1 MFMARPRI
9 IIADTDLNYIIP
21 IQLKFVEEY
30 FEKVDLELVND
41 YTVFQDLFTSP
52 QKVDILI
59 ISEDLY
65 DSSLLR
71 HNIGHIFLMTEQD
84 NSDVAGNSDVTRI
97 FKYTNIK
104 VIFSRIIG
112 NSSNV
117 FGVQSSKRKTQIV
130 LVSSACGGVGKTTIA
145 LGICGCLASK
155 NQKRVLYINAD
166 YLQSYQNLLTNK
178 TPITDMDVYSKLTDS
193 EKITYEDVK
202 HVVRNE
208 MFHYLPPF
216 KTALLSLGI
225 DYSAYINIA
234 VSAKNMNEYDFIVI
248 DADSSFNGYKAK
260 MMSMADK
267 VIFITDQSKASVYA
281 TNLLAG
287 NINGINDDKYMF
299 VCNAFQDTRENA
311 LISHE
316 VVVKFTVNE
325 YVEFFPQYDRMQI
338 EDFMKSSGIQ
348 KIAFLMV

>member
-1 MFMARPRI
+1 MSRPRV

-21 IQLKFVEEY
+21 IQLRFVEEY
-30 FEKVDLELVND
+30 FEKVDLELVSD
-41 YTVFQDLFTSP
+41 HSVFHDLFSSP

-59 ISEDLY
+59 VSEDLY

-71 HNIGHIFLMTEQD
+71 HNIGSIFLMTEQD
-84 NSDVAGNSDVTRI
+84 GNDVADSSNVTKI

-104 VIFSRIIG
+104 VIFSQIIG
-112 NSSNV
+112 KSLNV
-117 FGVQSSKRKTQIV
+117 FEMQSNKRRTQLV

-166 YLQSYQNLLTNK
+166 YLQSYQNLLANK
-178 TPITDMDVYSKLTDS
+178 TPITDMDVYAKLANS
-193 EKITYEDVK
+193 ENVTYEDVK

-208 MFHYLPPF
+208 VFHYLPPF

-234 VSAKNMNEYDFIVI
+234 VSAKNTNEYDFIVV
-248 DADSSFNGYKAK
+248 DADSSFNEYKAT
-260 MMSMADK
+260 MLSIADK
-267 VIFITDQSKASVYA
+267 VIVVTEQSKSSVFA

-287 NINGINDDKYMF
+287 NVNGINGDKYMF
-299 VCNAFQDTRENA
+299 VCNAFDDTRENA
-311 LISHE
+311 LISHDAAA
-316 VVVKFTVNE
+316 KFTVNE
-325 YVEFFPQYDRMQI
+325 YVEFFPQYDRMRI
-338 EDFMKSSGIQ
+338 DDFVKSSGIQ
-348 KIAFLMV
+348 KVAFLMV